1 MATFDAQGITLGYH
15 KIRGLGAPCRM
26 LLCFSG
32 EPFYNKAYA
41 GDLKEE
47 WFAKDK
53 PALVARNSYINLPY
67 VIDGDTVVTQ
77 SNSVLLYLGRKLA
90 IDKDADFFANHQ
102 ALDQCMDLRND
113 LMKIVYPF
121 SGVCKDKA
129 DFPAALERHLKG
141 AAGHFGKLE
150 QGVRGP
156 FLCGAAPQSADFH
169 LFEMVD
175 QHLAMV
181 DQTDGVDFDFAAF
194 PKLAALHAAMKA
206 LPELATY
213 FKSPMYT
220 SWAFNNAMFTHFL
233 GAGYGD
239 GPYGTTSNELFDP
252 KA

>member
-1 MATFDAQGITLGYH
+1 MTEPCTLGYH

-102 ALDQCMDLRND
+102 AGCATLFL
-113 LMKIVYPF
+113 
-121 SGVCKDKA
+121 S
-129 DFPAALERHLKG
+129 PASSPHSRLTCRRLT
-141 AAGHFGKLE
+141 
-150 QGVRGP
+150 
-156 FLCGAAPQSADFH
+156 SAW
-169 LFEMVD
+169 
-175 QHLAMV
+175 
-181 DQTDGVDFDFAAF
+181 TC
-194 PKLAALHAAMKA
+194 
-206 LPELATY
+206 AT
-213 FKSPMYT
+213 T
-220 SWAFNNAMFTHFL
+220 
-233 GAGYGD
+233 
-239 GPYGTTSNELFDP
+239 
-252 KA
+252 

>member
-1 MATFDAQGITLGYH
+1 MIHRREPRASLPYSSLPSGHLLLFALATMTEPCTLGYH

-102 ALDQCMDLRND
+102 AGCATLFL
-113 LMKIVYPF
+113 
-121 SGVCKDKA
+121 S
-129 DFPAALERHLKG
+129 PASSPHSRLTCRRLT
-141 AAGHFGKLE
+141 
-150 QGVRGP
+150 
-156 FLCGAAPQSADFH
+156 SAW
-169 LFEMVD
+169 
-175 QHLAMV
+175 
-181 DQTDGVDFDFAAF
+181 TC
-194 PKLAALHAAMKA
+194 
-206 LPELATY
+206 AT
-213 FKSPMYT
+213 T
-220 SWAFNNAMFTHFL
+220 
-233 GAGYGD
+233 
-239 GPYGTTSNELFDP
+239 
-252 KA
+252 